1 MRELKG
7 KMMATMMKR
16 TAVLAAWSMA
26 MAAAAIATNANAQ
39 SQVPAPGADS
49 NPLSGQVAI
58 PASIPVSQIPTGPVA
73 GQPAAAVAQPP
84 LALPPLPQG
93 PGTKVDVNRVMG
105 DVFGLTPNEIRQ
117 LRRQADE
124 HQRAAAEAPST
135 PPKPVT
141 TSVVAS
147 LAPGATPPV
156 VRLAPG
162 FATSIVVTDSTGSP
176 WPIQNFVIGNASS
189 MDVKRPVER
198 DPEGS
203 ALSIVPKGYYS
214 QSNLVLYLKGLATPV
229 SMTFITGQK
238 QVDYRV
244 DLRVLGS
251 GPNAR
256 IPQSAGMPSGTN
268 SQLLSLLEGV
278 APEGAK
284 PLRVSDPAA
293 QAWMTKT
300 GHVLLRTN
308 LQIIS
313 PAWIGSVRSADG
325 TSAYEMTA
333 VSSILCLRDGQITS
347 VSLQGW

>member
-1 MRELKG
+1 
-7 KMMATMMKR
+7 
-16 TAVLAAWSMA
+16 
-26 MAAAAIATNANAQ
+26 
-39 SQVPAPGADS
+39 
-49 NPLSGQVAI
+49 
-58 PASIPVSQIPTGPVA
+58 
-73 GQPAAAVAQPP
+73 
-84 LALPPLPQG
+84 
-93 PGTKVDVNRVMG
+93 
-105 DVFGLTPNEIRQ
+105 
-117 LRRQADE
+117 
-124 HQRAAAEAPST
+124 
-135 PPKPVT
+135 
-141 TSVVAS
+141 VVAS

-162 FATSIVVTDSTGSP
+162 FATSIVVTDSSGSP

-203 ALSIVPKGYYS
+203 SLSIVPKGYYS

-256 IPQSAGMPSGTN
+256 VPQSAGMPAGTN

-284 PLRVSDPAA
+284 ALRVSDPAA
-293 QAWMTKT
+293 QAWMAKT
-300 GHVLLRTN
+300 GHVLVRTN

-325 TSAYEMTA
+325 TTAYEMPA
-333 VSSILCLRDGQITS
+333 VPSILCLRDGQITS